1 MSERGSEINV
11 STEQVSKVVTL
22 SREITRIKVLDDR
35 SPEANERAR
44 NFLKGNFSSQYESV
58 EQMVN
63 LSRDPGRPENDV
75 AKKNAQESLNLLGSA
90 LLLAGQDK
98 KIESWVTGA
107 EVYKHLPSSFAGVER
122 ILQNNLLVNGKD
134 DEIGKGIVEQLAALE
149 KANRRAAMAPNSYKE
164 KKKEQTQET
173 INNLLDVYDTVDSD
187 SEAGLK
193 IGAVVGCLDSELK
206 EEISV
211 VRRKVDVDDEVDY
224 EPLVVDPETQEIR
237 GGARWEISPENAAMA
252 MKFMD
257 SSMRWQSYTPPEWFK
272 KIKPILNKDGTVKET
287 AEEIQSRIE
296 YMVMVNDGAASM
308 SYAGKDLD
316 KIQGNRMWFAFDNE
330 KFTKLFNE
338 DFKLVSSKMLNDLC
352 ELYEDKNGRMSL
364 RYKEVVDENGVRKID
379 KKVVKKLE
387 GIRDYKE
394 ELALFL
400 AEQNGRKEANYLDKM
415 NAYTAWNLFY
425 MFGDSSLADR
435 MRVLPTYGGIINDG
449 MRTLNPEYKAKS
461 KWKVFKEESDIFE
474 AEYFG
479 GSLADYVM
487 TVMRLEKELGEPIGG
502 KKKLRE
508 KIADGEMKIFDNK
521 MCYGFFDFT
530 YGTRDLRKPNGEKF
544 TKEEDVT
551 VATLLMNYARF
562 GKDSELIGKNDKGDF
577 NFGTNQ
583 VDFLNLFRDQVETAA
598 LSYNCMMG
606 KKEVKSVD
614 GWVHDIKDKVGMV
627 RGIRINGRTTY
638 KYTTSPDYW
647 ANMILGSFGVDTT
660 RLSSDYIYLKLPKE
674 VKANYNLYLYKL
686 LIQDLNISNTDVD
699 INEVMRYMGVK
710 VKGNADPRSFGL
722 TVATDAQR
730 ALDVK
735 RTQNLYEKAKKKVS
749 RK

>member
-1 MSERGSEINV
+1 MSERGPEINV

-22 SREITRIKVLDDR
+22 SREIARIKVLDDR
-35 SPEANERAR
+35 SPESNERAS
-44 NFLKGNFSSQYESV
+44 NFLKGNFNSQYESV
-58 EQMVN
+58 EQMIN
-63 LSRDPGRPENDV
+63 LSQDPGRPEDDV
-75 AKKNAQESLNLLGSA
+75 AKKNAKQSLDLLGSA

-98 KIESWVTGA
+98 KIENWVTGA
-107 EVYKHLPSSFAGVER
+107 EVYEHLPSNFAGVEK
-122 ILQNNLLVNGKD
+122 ILQNNLLVSGKD
-134 DEIGKGIVEQLAALE
+134 DEVGKKIVEQLGALE

-164 KKKEQTQET
+164 TKERETKKT
-173 INNLLDVYDTVDSD
+173 IDSLFDVYESVDSD

-206 EEISV
+206 GEVPV
-211 VRRKVDVDDEVDY
+211 VKRKIEVDDEVDY
-224 EPLVVDPETQEIR
+224 EPIIVDPETQEMR

-272 KIKPILNKDGTVKET
+272 KIKPILNKDGSIKES
-287 AEEIQSRIE
+287 AEEIQTRIE

-316 KIQGNRMWFAFDNE
+316 KVQGNKMWFAFDNE

-364 RYKEVVDENGVRKID
+364 RYKEGIN
-379 KKVVKKLE
+379 KKGHQGIKASVEDKLE

-394 ELALFL
+394 EMADFL
-400 AEQNGRKEANYLDKM
+400 AKQNGRKEANYMDKM

-435 MRVLPTYGGIINDG
+435 TRVMPTYGGIINDG
-449 MRTLNPEYKAKS
+449 VRTLNPEYKAKS
-461 KWKVFKEESDIFE
+461 KWKVFKEEKDIFE

-479 GSLADYVM
+479 GSLADYAL
-487 TVMRLEKELGEPIGG
+487 TVMRMEKELGGPIDG
-502 KKKLRE
+502 KKTLRE
-508 KIADGEMKIFDNK
+508 KIVDGEMKIFDNK

-530 YGTRDLRKPNGEKF
+530 YGTRDLCKPNGEKF

-551 VATLLMNYARF
+551 VSTLLMNYAKF
-562 GKDSELIGKNDKGDF
+562 NENGELISKNNAGDF
-577 NFGTNQ
+577 SFGTNQ

-598 LSYNCMMG
+598 LSYDCMMG
-606 KKEVKSVD
+606 KADVKSVES
-614 GWVHDIKDKVGMV
+614 WAHKIKDKVGMV
-627 RGIRINGRTTY
+627 RGIRINGKPTY
-638 KYTTSPDYW
+638 KYTTKPDYW

-660 RLSSDYIYLKLPKE
+660 RLSSDYIYLKTPKE
-674 VKANYNLYLYKL
+674 IGNGYNLFLYKL
-686 LIQDLNISNTDVD
+686 LAQDLNISNADVD
-699 INEVMRYMGVK
+699 INSVMRYMGVK
-710 VKGNADPRSFGL
+710 VKEKGDPKSFRL
-722 TVATDAQR
+722 TVMTDAQR
-730 ALDVK
+730 ELDKK
-735 RTQNLYEKAKKKVS
+735 RTESLY
-749 RK
+749 RKLNK